1 MTPPIDQPEPQTED
15 SFDGRDAFLSMPFLD
30 HLEEFRKRILKSI
43 MAMVVTVGAAMYYSK
58 EIMQWFVAPLH
69 GVKLTVTEVMGS
81 FMAYFKIGLVVGFA
95 AATPFVFYQLWS
107 FVSPGLYPK
116 ERRMVIPFVT
126 SATVLFLGGCAFCY
140 YLVLP
145 WSLQFMIGLAGDIF
159 NPLITIN
166 SYITF
171 AGVLILGF
179 GACFEMPVVA
189 YILGKLGVVSSAF
202 LSKGRRI
209 AIVVIL
215 VVAAV
220 VTPTPDIF
228 TQLLLAIP
236 MYALYEISIIV
247 VRFTGRRG

>member
-1 MTPPIDQPEPQTED
+1 MTPPIDQPEQQAED
-15 SFDGRDAFLSMPFLD
+15 REEERDAFLSMPFLD
-30 HLEEFRKRILKSI
+30 HLEEFRKRILRSL
-43 MAMVVTVGAAMYYSK
+43 MAMVVTVGVAMYYSK
-58 EIMQWFVAPLH
+58 AIMQWFVAPLH

-81 FMAYFKIGLVVGFA
+81 FMAYFKIGLVVGLA
-95 AATPFVFYQLWS
+95 GAIPFIFYQLWS
-107 FVSPGLYPK
+107 FVSPGLYPR

-126 SATVLFLGGCAFCY
+126 SASILFLGGCAFCY

-179 GACFEMPVVA
+179 GGCFEMPVLA
-189 YILGKLGVVSSAF
+189 YILGKLGIISSSF
-202 LSKGRRI
+202 LAKGRRI

-215 VVAAV
+215 IVAAV

-228 TQLLLAIP
+228 TQLLLAVP
-236 MYALYEISIIV
+236 MYALYEVSIIV
-247 VRFTGRRG
+247 VRFTGRRR